1 MSFSSDVGCFLFS
14 PDLYRVFRILSTSL
28 PLANKGLPDTECLFF
43 TGGTKYV
50 PVFSHGNKAIIFAV
64 KMLYSSYVIL
74 LK

>member
-1 MSFSSDVGCFLFS
+1 MTFSSGVDFFLFS

-28 PLANKGLPDTECLFF
+28 PLANEGLPDMDCLFLI
-43 TGGTKYV
+43 GGTKYV